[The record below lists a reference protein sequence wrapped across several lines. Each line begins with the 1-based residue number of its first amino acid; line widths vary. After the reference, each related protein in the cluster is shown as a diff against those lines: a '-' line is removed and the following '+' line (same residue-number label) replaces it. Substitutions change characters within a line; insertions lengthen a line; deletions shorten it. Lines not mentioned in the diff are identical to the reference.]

1 MISVRL
7 SKELE
12 DKIDLLSKQE
22 PGFSRSFLLFSLG
35 DHIFKVDLIDCFAF
49 SEKRFNFPLPG
60 RSFPAKQPAVIFWAF
75 HNLHLAD
82 FLASFQS
89 VVRSSPVTPNTLLIF
104 IQHTVA

>member
-1 MISVRL
+1 MYYGGFNMISVRL

-75 HNLHLAD
+75 HNPPPHMI
-82 FLASFQS
+82 FFASFQS
-89 VVRSSPVTPNTLLIF
+89 VV
-104 IQHTVA
+104 